1 MRPHLALLTAV
12 LVLSFGSVAAA
23 QDMVFTTDTDGEE
36 APPPPAEGP
45 PSEALANALRLYQQ
59 EAYREGAVQFQ
70 RVVEGQTRDAPANV
84 QKAQFFLGKCLFHLR
99 FYQSA
104 LSVFEE
110 IVQQGGTHTYFRAT
124 LQWLAQLSRELPEP
138 AGIIGLTGN
147 YGDSLEVLSEFNTD
161 ETRDLYFELLYLMGR
176 HWYAQGEFTAARR
189 FFLEVG
195 EESRYFYHS
204 RFFAGITHVRERH
217 AQPSVRMFR
226 QIIDRLDDQ
235 LFLSRE
241 ERRFRDLAWLSLARI
256 YYSTR
261 HWDSAIE
268 AWNRIPPS
276 SEYWLDALFEQ
287 SWARFQIDQFDRAL
301 GNIHTLNSP
310 FFETAFYP
318 EAMVLQA
325 VIYFGQCQYD
335 RAEQSVNTF
344 TETYQPIRDELES
357 SIQQFENNAAFF
369 EFLRRVQEGRAE
381 LSTDVARVV
390 RDALSDRTVLRN
402 IEYVRVL
409 DEEEERLNNMPP
421 AFRNSTV
428 GARILQDIAAA
439 RAVAVDNAG
448 NLARGRYR
456 RLLEELQEL
465 LNQSTAILIEILNA
479 RRGQLTQEIL
489 DEQEMSAAPTQQATA
504 PEGDAEHVIWPFNG
518 EYWRDELGFYRQ
530 PIASQ
535 CGR

>member
-1 MRPHLALLTAV
+1 MKRAVALLVAA
-12 LVLSFGSVAAA
+12 LVFSIGGVAAA
-23 QDMVFTTDTDGEE
+23 QDMVFTTDDAGEG

-59 EAYREGAVQFQ
+59 EAYREAAVQFQ

-110 IVQQGGTHTYFRAT
+110 IVQQGGSHTYFQAT

-138 AGIIGLTGN
+138 AGIIGLTGH
-147 YGDSLEVLSEFNTD
+147 YGDSLEVLSEFNTT
-161 ETRDLYFELLYLMGR
+161 ETRDLYYELLYLMGR

-195 EESRYFYHS
+195 PESRYFYHS

-217 AQPSVRMFR
+217 AQPAVRMFR
-226 QIIDRLDDQ
+226 QILDRLEGR

-261 HWDSAIE
+261 HWESAVE
-268 AWNRIPPS
+268 AWNRISPS

-287 SWARFQIDQFDRAL
+287 SWARFQVDEFDRAL

-310 FFETAFYP
+310 FFTEAFYP

-325 VIYFGQCQYD
+325 VIYFGQCDYD

-344 TETYQPIRDELES
+344 SETFQPIRDEIES
-357 SIQQFENNAAFF
+357 SIRQYEDNSAFF
-369 EFLRRVQEGRAE
+369 EFLTRVQAGRAE
-381 LSTDVARVV
+381 LSPELARIA
-390 RDALSDRTVLRN
+390 RSALSDRTVLRN

-409 DEEEERLNNMPP
+409 DQEEERLNQMPP

-448 NLARGRYR
+448 NLARSRYE

-465 LNQSTAILIEILNA
+465 LNQGTAILIEILNA
-479 RRGQLTQEIL
+479 RRGQLSQEIR
-489 DEQEMSAAPTQQATA
+489 DEQAAAAPRRGSAAVG
-504 PEGDAEHVIWPFNG
+504 GDAEHVVWPFEG

>member
-1 MRPHLALLTAV
+1 MRLYLAVVAAV
-12 LVLSFGSVAAA
+12 FVLSCGSIAAA
-23 QDMVFTTDTDGEE
+23 QDMVFSTEE
-36 APPPPAEGP
+36 ASGGAPPPPAEGP

-110 IVQQGGTHTYFRAT
+110 IVQQGGSHTYFRAT

-138 AGIIGLTGN
+138 AGIIGLTGH
-147 YGDSLEVLSEFNTD
+147 YGDSLEVLSEFNTP
-161 ETRDLYFELLYLMGR
+161 ETRDLYYELLYLMGR
-176 HWYAQGEFTAARR
+176 HWYDQGEFTAARR

-195 EESRYFYHS
+195 QESRYFYHS

-217 AQPSVRMFR
+217 AQPAVRMFR
-226 QIIDRLDDQ
+226 QILDRLDNR

-261 HWDSAIE
+261 HWDSAVA
-268 AWNRIPPS
+268 AWNHIPTS
-276 SEYWLDALFEQ
+276 SEYWLDSVFER
-287 SWARFQIDQFDRAL
+287 SWARFQVDHFDRAL

-310 FFETAFYP
+310 FFTAAFYP
-318 EAMVLQA
+318 EALVLQA
-325 VIYFGQCQYD
+325 VIYFSQCDYD
-335 RAEQSVNTF
+335 RAEQSVNGF
-344 TETYQPIRDELES
+344 TDVYQPIRDELES
-357 SIQQFENNAAFF
+357 SIRQFQDNAAFF
-369 EFLRRVQEGRAE
+369 DFLRRVRDERAE
-381 LSTDVARVV
+381 LSPEVQRIVLNT
-390 RDALSDRTVLRN
+390 LNDRTLLRN
-402 IEYVRVL
+402 LEYVRVL
-409 DEEEERLNNMPP
+409 DEEEERLNQMPP
-421 AFRNSTV
+421 AYRNSTV

-448 NLARGRYR
+448 NLARSRYR

-479 RRGQLTQEIL
+479 RRGELTQEMR
-489 DEQEMSAAPTQQATA
+489 DEQMASAPTRNVRAVEA
-504 PEGDAEHVIWPFNG
+504 DREHIIWPFEG

>member
-1 MRPHLALLTAV
+1 
-12 LVLSFGSVAAA
+12 
-23 QDMVFTTDTDGEE
+23 MVFSTDETEGGT
-36 APPPPAEGP
+36 PPPPAQGP

-59 EAYREGAVQFQ
+59 EAYREASAQFQ
-70 RVVEGQTRDAPANV
+70 RVVEGGTRDAPANV
-84 QKAQFFLGKCLFHLR
+84 QKAQFFLGKCLFHMG
-99 FYQSA
+99 FFQSA

-110 IVQQGGTHTYFRAT
+110 IVQQGGAHTYFRAT

-138 AGIIGLTGN
+138 AGIIGLTGF
-147 YGDSLEVLSEFNTD
+147 YGDSLEVLSEFNTGD
-161 ETRDLYFELLYLMGR
+161 TEDLHNELLYLMGR

-189 FFLEVG
+189 FFLEVSS
-195 EESRYFYHS
+195 ESDYYYHS

-217 AQPSVRMFR
+217 AQPAVRMFR
-226 QIIDRLDDQ
+226 DIVDQ
-235 LFLSRE
+235 LDQKIFLGRE

-261 HWDSAIE
+261 HWASAIE

-276 SEYWLDALFEQ
+276 SEYWLDSLFEQ
-287 SWARFQIDQFDRAL
+287 SWARFQTDGFDRAL

-310 FFETAFYP
+310 YFDTAFYP
-318 EAMVLQA
+318 EALVLQA
-325 VIYFGQCQYD
+325 VIYFGQCHYD
-335 RAEQSVNTF
+335 RAEQSVNRF
-344 TETYQPIRDELES
+344 TEIYQPIRDELES
-357 SIQQFENNAAFF
+357 SIRQYGDNTAFF
-369 EFLRRVQEGRAE
+369 EFLRRVQDERAE
-381 LSTDVARVV
+381 LSPEVARIV
-390 RDALSDRTVLRN
+390 RNALSDRTVLRN

-409 DEEEERLNNMPP
+409 DEEEQRLNATPP
-421 AFRNSTV
+421 AFQNSTV

-439 RAVAVDNAG
+439 RAVAIDNAG
-448 NLARGRYR
+448 NLARGRFQ

-479 RRGQLTQEIL
+479 RRGELTQEML
-489 DEQEMSAAPTQQATA
+489 DEQASAVPTRTA
-504 PEGDAEHVIWPFNG
+504 RAVEGDAEHVIWPFKG

>member
-1 MRPHLALLTAV
+1 MGAV
-12 LVLSFGSVAAA
+12 ASA
-23 QDMVFTTDTDGEE
+23 QDMVFTTDDTSEGGS
-36 APPPPAEGP
+36 PPPPAEGP

-110 IVQQGGTHTYFRAT
+110 IVQQGGSHTYFRAT

-138 AGIIGLTGN
+138 AGIIGLTGY

-176 HWYAQGEFTAARR
+176 HWYAQGEFSAARR

-195 EESRYFYHS
+195 QESNYFYHS

-217 AQPSVRMFR
+217 AQPAVRMFR
-226 QIIDRLDDQ
+226 QILERLDGR

-261 HWDSAIE
+261 HWASAVE

-276 SEYWLDALFEQ
+276 SEYWLDAIFEQ
-287 SWARFQIDQFDRAL
+287 SWSRFQTDTFDRAL

-310 FFETAFYP
+310 FFEDAFYP

-325 VIYFGQCQYD
+325 VIYFGQCHYD
-335 RAEQSVNTF
+335 RAEESVNIF
-344 TETYQPIRDELES
+344 TDTYQPIRDELES
-357 SIQQFENNAAFF
+357 SIQEYEDNSAFF
-369 EFLRRVQEGRAE
+369 EFLRRVQDGRAE
-381 LSTDVARVV
+381 LSPEVARIV
-390 RDALSDRTVLRN
+390 RESLSDRTVLRN
-402 IEYVRVL
+402 IEYVRIL
-409 DEEEERLNNMPP
+409 DQEEERLNQMPP

-448 NLARGRYR
+448 NLARGRYQ

-479 RRGQLTQEIL
+479 RRGQLTQEMI
-489 DEQEMSAAPTQQATA
+489 DEQEASAAPVQQAATVD
-504 PEGDAEHVIWPFNG
+504 GDAEHVVWPFEG